1 MEDTYI
7 SYSYKIF
14 KEPSPKQLDYIYT
27 ITEGDVLV
35 CWVGTNKSGKVVLEI
50 LSDTTLTKK
59 KRSQL
64 NKIFNVKGEE
74 VVNFY
79 SL

>member
-1 MEDTYI
+1 MEDTYV
-7 SYSYKIF
+7 SYCYKIF

-27 ITEGDVLV
+27 ITEEDVLV
-35 CWVGTNKSGKVVLEI
+35 CWVGTKKSGKVILEI
-50 LSDTTLTKK
+50 LSDIPLTKK

-74 VVNFY
+74 VAKFY

>member
-1 MEDTYI
+1 MDNTYL

-35 CWVGTNKSGKVVLEI
+35 CWSRNKKSGKGILEI
-50 LSDTTLTKK
+50 LSDIPLTKK

-74 VVNFY
+74 VIKFY